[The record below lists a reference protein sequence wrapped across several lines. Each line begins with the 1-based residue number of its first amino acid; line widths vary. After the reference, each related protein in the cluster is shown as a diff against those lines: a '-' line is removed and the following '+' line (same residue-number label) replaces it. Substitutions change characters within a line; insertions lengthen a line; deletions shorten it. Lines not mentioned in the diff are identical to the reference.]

1 MGLSFVLCFAAQRT
15 VLGCVVTQEGSR
27 MDVLAP
33 DGIRYPIKAH
43 QVLLHW
49 EHRAAAPPGDRPE
62 DWLSLLR
69 EKSAWLQER
78 ASRLPLAALAE
89 RLPKG
94 ERLLLET
101 IAEALDAVDGNAG
114 AAAESPE
121 WNRAALCLALIQDRD
136 RFRREGTG
144 FVALDPRE
152 KGQRQARK
160 AQADEEEQWARLAR
174 QWGPDLAR
182 GHWSGSGSPQG
193 REFLARLRSLAAH
206 ERHSPYWVNLGKA
219 LGLHQRGEASVTHR
233 LKPWLDAAGAWPG
246 WPALWLERAGV
257 RQAFPRDALNEA
269 ARIAALEVDLHGR
282 SDRRGETVYT
292 VDAASTFDYDDAYS
306 LETNGG
312 ADLVVCVHIAEPH
325 PDLAP
330 GHAVFDEAARR
341 MSSVYTEAGVFPML
355 PPALSLGRC
364 SLISGQPREAVTF
377 RFRVRDSGLEWCGL
391 ERSVIEV
398 RENLDYERAR
408 LLAEEQSGTWGRLAR
423 ACEAQAQDRM
433 RRGAFLTDRVDV
445 LLDLSD
451 PGRVGLTLRP
461 RSGTAQRIV
470 EELAIAYNL
479 VVGRYCRDA
488 ELPALYRVQHRLP
501 PPRPGATGA
510 QRLGIAH
517 ARFSTRGGPHAGLA
531 CERYV
536 QSTSPNRRFP
546 DLIMQRQIV
555 AHAAGRPAPFSREQL
570 ADWGDLAEARLGAY
584 EEAERFIQEHWVR
597 VYLTQHPDQTVRG
610 TVRRVGAKSALVW
623 IDELALAAEAA
634 PVRSLE
640 AGQQRT
646 FRVVGIDLDLQRL
659 QVAAV

>member
-15 VLGCVVTQEGSR
+15 LLGCVVAQQGSR
-27 MDVLAP
+27 MEVLAA
-33 DGIRYPIKAH
+33 DGTRYPIKAH

-49 EHRAAAPPGDRPE
+49 EDPAAALPGDRPE
-62 DWLSLLR
+62 AWQSLLR
-69 EKSAWLQER
+69 DKSNWLEER
-78 ASRLPLAALAE
+78 VTRLPLAALAE

-101 IAEALDAVDGNAG
+101 IAEALDAVDGSP
-114 AAAESPE
+114 AAAAGSPE
-121 WNRAALCLALIQDRD
+121 WNRAALCLALIRDRD

-152 KGQRQARK
+152 RGQRQARK
-160 AQADEEEQWARLAR
+160 AQADDEQQWERLAR
-174 QWGPDLAR
+174 QWGPELAR

-206 ERHSPYWVNLGKA
+206 ERHSPYWVSLGKA
-219 LGLHQRGEASVTHR
+219 LGLHQHGEASVTHR
-233 LKPWLDAAGAWPG
+233 LKPWLDTAGAWPG

-257 RQAFPRDALNEA
+257 RQAFPPDALSEA
-269 ARIAALEVDLHGR
+269 ARIAAFEVNPQGR
-282 SDRRGETVYT
+282 SDRRGEVVYT

-306 LETNGG
+306 LETTAG
-312 ADLVVCVHIAEPH
+312 AGLVVCVHIAEPH

-364 SLISGQPREAVTF
+364 SLLSGRAREAITF
-377 RFRVRDSGLEWCGL
+377 RFRVTDGGLEWSGL

-398 RENLDYERAR
+398 RENLGYERAG
-408 LLAEEQSGTWGRLAR
+408 LLVAEQSATWGRLAQ
-423 ACEAQAQDRM
+423 ACEAQAQDRL
-433 RRGAFLTDRVDV
+433 RRGAFLADRVDV

-451 PGRVGLTLRP
+451 PARVGLTLRP
-461 RSGTAQRIV
+461 RSGMVQRIV

-479 VVGRYCRDA
+479 AVGRYCRDA

-501 PPRPGATGA
+501 PPSPGAKGA
-510 QRLGIAH
+510 QRAGIAH
-517 ARFSTRGGPHAGLA
+517 ARFSTRGAPHAGLA

-536 QSTSPNRRFP
+536 QTTSPNRRFP

-555 AHAAGRPAPFSREQL
+555 AHAAGRPAPFTREQL
-570 ADWGDLAEARLGAY
+570 ADWGELAEARLGAY

-597 VYLTQHPDQTVRG
+597 VYLAQHPDQTVRG
-610 TVRRVGAKSALVW
+610 TVRRVGAKSATVW
-623 IDELALAAEAA
+623 LDELALAAEATSIRA
-634 PVRSLE
+634 LE
-640 AGQQRT
+640 AGQQRA
-646 FRVVGIDLDLQRL
+646 FRVVAVDLDRQQL
-659 QVAAV
+659 QVATV